1 MEKAT
6 NKTQRDA
13 IINDFIDIP
22 FSFILKIAN
31 FVKSFNDS
39 NFWHKYWQILFT
51 IKNQNYDELSK
62 IDIEFICNI
71 NSVSMFFEEFNQFL
85 TEIKKL
91 NNQTKSQED

>member
-1 MEKAT
+1 MEKT

-22 FSFILKIAN
+22 FSTIMKISNFIKKYN
-31 FVKSFNDS
+31 NS
-39 NFWHKYWQILFT
+39 NFWHCYFNLLLT

-71 NSVSMFFEEFNQFL
+71 NSVYVFMNEFNQFL
-85 TEIKKL
+85 TELK
-91 NNQTKSQED
+91 N